1 MSARANRALIAGLA
15 SALLAGC
22 AVGPNY
28 HRPDAP
34 APPGFKEAQGWTQSR
49 PADQID
55 RGAWWSVFNDPVLD
69 RLERQVAIANQTVK
83 QYEAAYREATAVTA
97 AARATLFPTA
107 GVTAGST
114 TTHSPAA
121 QSATGAGGTNTVG
134 TVALEASW
142 VPDLFGK
149 VRRTV
154 ESDRALAQA
163 SNADLAN
170 ARLAAQS
177 SLAEDYFELRVLD
190 EKMKLYGV
198 LIRSYQDFLTITTNQ
213 VKFGTQPL
221 SAQITAQTQLYSAQ
235 AQSIDL
241 GVQRAAME
249 HAIAVLMGQP
259 PAQFSLAPA
268 TLDRTVPP
276 IPVGVPSTLL
286 ERRPD
291 VAGAERRMAAA
302 NAQIGVAVSAYFPTV
317 TLTGEYGTTGGL
329 GALFGAASNLWS
341 LGGNAL
347 ETLIDFGARRAQ
359 VREARAAYDMTVAT
373 YRQTVLTAMQGVED
387 QLAALRIY
395 GQENEVL
402 LRTEQS
408 AHQAVQ
414 LDLNEYKEGT
424 VDYTTVISAQ
434 ATELTASQNVLT
446 VLQER
451 LQASVVLVED
461 LGGGWSA
468 KELPKN

>member
-1 MSARANRALIAGLA
+1 VSARRPVATVLA
-15 SALLAGC
+15 TTLLTGC

-34 APPGFKEAQGWTQSR
+34 VPPQFKEAAGWTQSR
-49 PADQID
+49 PSDEID
-55 RGAWWSVFNDPVLD
+55 RGAWWTLFNDPVLD
-69 RLERQVAIANQTVK
+69 GLEKQVAIANQTVK
-83 QYEAAYREATAVTA
+83 QAEAAYREASAVTA
-97 AARATLFPTA
+97 AARASFFPTA

-114 TTHSPAA
+114 TTHTPATV
-121 QSATGAGGTNTVG
+121 SSTGNTVTG
-134 TVALEASW
+134 TTNTVALEASW

-170 ARLAAQS
+170 ARLAAQA
-177 SLAEDYFELRVLD
+177 SLAEDYVQLRVID
-190 EKMKLYGV
+190 EQARLYRV
-198 LIRSYQDFLTITTNQ
+198 LIKSYQQFLDITTNQ

-235 AQSIDL
+235 ATLINL

-259 PAQFSLAPA
+259 PAQFSLAVA
-268 TLDRTVPP
+268 SLDRTPPPVP
-276 IPVGVPSTLL
+276 IAVPSTLL

-329 GALFGAASNLWS
+329 GSLFGAAGNVWS

-347 ETLIDFGARRAQ
+347 ETLVDFGARRAQ
-359 VREARAAYDMTVAT
+359 VREARAAYDATVAT

-387 QLAALRIY
+387 ELAALRVY

-434 ATELTASQNVLT
+434 AAELNASQNVLT

-451 LQASVVLVED
+451 LQASVLLVED

-468 KELPKN
+468 KDLPKG